1 MKSKVLF
8 LALFM
13 CGCGAQTIEE
23 SYLEEYLINNPNPN
37 MISVPV
43 DEASCW
49 MVDGE
54 PDRYLGLTKGMG
66 RGEVFAAAADCT
78 RLGAPVE

>member
-37 MISVPV
+37 MISVLV
-43 DEASCW
+43 DDPACW
-49 MVDGE
+49 TVDGE
-54 PDRYLGLTKGMG
+54 PDRYLGLTPGMAKQQ
-66 RGEVFAAAADCT
+66 VFAAAVECT
-78 RLGAPVE
+78 RLNTSVE